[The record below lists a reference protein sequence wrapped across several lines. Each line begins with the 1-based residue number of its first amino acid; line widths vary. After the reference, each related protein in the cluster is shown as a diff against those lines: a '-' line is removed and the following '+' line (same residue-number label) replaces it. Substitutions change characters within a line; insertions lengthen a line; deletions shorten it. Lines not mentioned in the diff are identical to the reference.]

1 MPIPDIYYVS
11 SRHSAARRFVMASR
25 EYCSSVGDELE
36 YWSGRLHEL
45 SEKFDQ
51 VPSIDKYRVLPHIEE
66 LHILMTEIDD
76 RLCNMMR
83 SCSAVET
90 FREERIQPTV

>member
-1 MPIPDIYYVS
+1 
-11 SRHSAARRFVMASR
+11 MASR

-83 SCSAVET
+83 SCSSVET
-90 FREERIQPTV
+90 FREERIQPTL